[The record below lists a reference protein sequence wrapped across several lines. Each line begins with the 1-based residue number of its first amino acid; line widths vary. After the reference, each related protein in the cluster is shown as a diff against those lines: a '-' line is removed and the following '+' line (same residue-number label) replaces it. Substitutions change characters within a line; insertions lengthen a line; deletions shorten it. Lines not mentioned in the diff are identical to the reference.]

1 MAIYHATTKPISR
14 SSGRSATASA
24 AYRAGAEIT
33 DERTGLTHDY
43 SKRDGVVMTYT
54 FTVKADGKPEHLDR
68 SELWNKAEI
77 AENRK
82 DARTA
87 REWIVAIPNELIP
100 DDLADQKELKSND
113 GAKAV
118 VAFAKELSKRYGVAV
133 DLAIHSPDKEGDNR
147 NWHAHI
153 MTTTREASL
162 SAEGNIELGDKA
174 TIELSNTK
182 RKALGLGSTSG
193 EIKELRE
200 LWATAANKYLEHQG
214 HDERIDHRSHAE
226 RGIEQQP
233 TVKLG
238 WKASAMERRG
248 LETNRGDI
256 NRAVNADNL
265 KIKGLALEIRID
277 TNKMEERKQALE
289 FQQGMDALRAKQQA
303 AKALPATNTPLP
315 PPKPQIEPNTAQEID
330 RKRQLLQ
337 DFDKGITGKAEEI
350 HKHELKELR
359 RKAKPMLQEIN
370 KLRDNKP
377 LNPFKIKAWQ
387 QDLDKNLEQYNKLK
401 TAHDTKQEKGVT
413 PEHKEMAR
421 ALYYKAFPD
430 KYNKLYEIQKDVKS
444 YDQQQA
450 QQERQQQQAE
460 LAQRQQDREVQRA
473 DTGND
478 RDIDY

>member
-14 SSGRSATASA
+14 SGGRSATASA

-43 SKRDGVVMTYT
+43 SKRDGVAMTYT
-54 FTVKADGKPEHLDR
+54 FKLNADGKSKRLDR
-68 SELWNKAEI
+68 SELWNKAEL

-87 REWIVAIPNELIP
+87 REWVLAIPNELIP
-100 DDLADQKELKSND
+100 DDIADQKELKNND

-118 VAFAKELSKRYGVAV
+118 ALFAKQLSKRYGVAV
-133 DLAIHSPDKEGDNR
+133 DVAIHSPDKEGDNR

-153 MTTTREASL
+153 MTTTREVSL
-162 SAEGNIELGDKA
+162 SDDGDIELGDKA

-182 RKALGLGSTSG
+182 RKALGLGTTSA

-200 LWATAANKYLEHQG
+200 LWAKAANKYLEHQG

-248 LETNRGDI
+248 LETDRGDT
-256 NRAVNADNL
+256 NRDIKADNL
-265 KIKGLALEIRID
+265 QIKGLELEIRID
-277 TNKMEERKQALE
+277 TYKMEERKQALE
-289 FQQGMDALRAKQQA
+289 FQKGMDALRAKREA
-303 AKALPATNTPLP
+303 AKALQATNA
-315 PPKPQIEPNTAQEID
+315 PPKSQIEPEIAQQID
-330 RKRQLLQ
+330 SKRQLLQ
-337 DFDKGITGKAEEI
+337 NFDKGITEKAEEV
-350 HKHELKELR
+350 HKHDLKELR
-359 RKAKPMLQEIN
+359 NKAKPMLQEIN
-370 KLRDNKP
+370 KIRDSKP
-377 LNPFKIKAWQ
+377 LNPFKNKAWQ
-387 QDLDKNLEQYNKLK
+387 QELDKNLKQYNKLK
-401 TAHDTKQEKGVT
+401 TAHDTKKDKGVT
-413 PEHKEMAR
+413 PEHKETAR

-430 KYNKLYEIQKDVKS
+430 KYDQLYEIQQDVKA

-450 QQERQQQQAE
+450 QQELQQRQTE
-460 LAQRQQDREVQRA
+460 LAQRRQERETQRA
-473 DTGND
+473 DRGND
-478 RDIDY
+478 RGIDY